1 MCAILAAAMK
11 FGILLSLLLL
21 NVSVSL
27 AAPPL
32 VPARRMKDLPDFPLV
47 EARRM
52 LPKAL
57 ARALEVSPVEAW
69 VVARAHLYS
78 GKPADTKIIHEE
90 ANGAYDQLIMALAG
104 EYRTSGGDTIETRI
118 AADTLTFNLVVF
130 PLKAGKMA
138 IIIPHSDD
146 ARYGGYYQTG
156 DAWIGIYKDGKWTQ
170 VSHTE
175 KDRRKR

>member
-1 MCAILAAAMK
+1 MK
-11 FGILLSLLLL
+11 SGFLLFLLLL

-27 AAPPL
+27 AESPP
-32 VPARRMKDLPDFPLV
+32 VPARRLKDLHDFPLV

-57 ARALEVSPVEAW
+57 ARSLEISPVEAW

-78 GKPADTKIIHEE
+78 GKPAATKIIHAE
-90 ANGAYDQLIMALAG
+90 ADGAYDPLIMALADQ
-104 EYRTSGGDTIETRI
+104 YQTSGGDTTETRI

-130 PLKAGKMA
+130 TLKAGKMA
-138 IIIPHSDD
+138 ILIPHSDD
-146 ARYGGYYQTG
+146 ARYGGFYQTG

-170 VSHTE
+170 VSHPQ
-175 KDRRKR
+175 KDRRRR